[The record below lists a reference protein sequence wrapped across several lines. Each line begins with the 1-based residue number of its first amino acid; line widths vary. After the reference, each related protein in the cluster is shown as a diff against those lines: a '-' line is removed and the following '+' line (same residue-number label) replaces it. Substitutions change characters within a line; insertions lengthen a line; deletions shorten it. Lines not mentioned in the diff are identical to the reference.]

1 MRFVGITIGF
11 TVQSGYSILKSL
23 KKPLFSLKF
32 QLVATIGVQ
41 IPVGLRSLILE
52 APPRSPM
59 EATRF
64 CEACLWTL
72 SFRFDDTGA
81 KPSVCFFGVF

>member
-1 MRFVGITIGF
+1 MSVGGLGTAKYIGSDSSMRAMIN
-11 TVQSGYSILKSL
+11 
-23 KKPLFSLKF
+23 
-32 QLVATIGVQ
+32 GVQ
-41 IPVGLRSLILE
+41 IPIGLRSLILE